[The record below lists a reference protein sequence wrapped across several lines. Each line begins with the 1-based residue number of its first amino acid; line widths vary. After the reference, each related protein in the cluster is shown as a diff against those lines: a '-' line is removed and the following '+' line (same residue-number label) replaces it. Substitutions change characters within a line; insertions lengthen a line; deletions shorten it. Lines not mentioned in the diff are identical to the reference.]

1 MEEFLWYPDSSA
13 GIPATFANPLSEQE
27 RLYGQQTAS
36 RSYWSF
42 LTKDDIRCAF
52 NHGRKDAN
60 GKEIYVPERF
70 TDAFD
75 DLVVHINF
83 LPPRVPVT
91 IVWNWH
97 LPRLDSMREDQESMA
112 SADLPSDLTFRYGS
126 LTALR
131 TYFGP
136 WIGSERMPTFDIP
149 GLEFF
154 AITGKDNQLGIAK
167 PGGNM
172 VPSDHTDW
180 HPTHSS
186 HAGNSKQMH

>member
-1 MEEFLWYPDSSA
+1 M
-13 GIPATFANPLSEQE
+13 N
-27 RLYGQQTAS
+27 

-42 LTKDDIRCAF
+42 CTRDDIRCSF
-52 NHGRKDAN
+52 NHGRKDGN
-60 GKEIYVPERF
+60 GKKPDVPEKF
-70 TDAFD
+70 LDAFE
-75 DLVVHINF
+75 DLLRHINF
-83 LPPRVPVT
+83 LLPRVPVT
-91 IVWNWH
+91 IVWHWH
-97 LPRLDSMREDQESMA
+97 LPRFDLTREDQEYKVF
-112 SADLPSDLTFRYGS
+112 ADLPSDLTFRYSS

-131 TYFGP
+131 TYFRP

-154 AITGKDNQLGIAK
+154 AITGKDNQLGMAK

-186 HAGNSKQMH
+186 HAGNSKPMH